1 MACDLTALL
10 SFARDEGASD
20 LHISA
25 GLPPLLRIRGE
36 IMKLEMAPLSAED
49 THAAIYDILNDEQKR
64 LFEEHRDL
72 DFAFEIPGVSRFRAN
87 VLWQQRGEGAVFRVV
102 PTTVKTL
109 EELGMPKVLKDLAM
123 KEKGLVVVTG
133 PTGSGKSTTLAAM
146 VDHVNDTRR
155 GHILTIEDPIEF
167 VHTPKKC
174 VINQREVGPHTKS
187 FAAALR
193 AALREDPDVIL
204 VGELRDLETTQLAIS
219 AAETGH
225 LVFATLHTNSAS
237 KTVDRIID
245 IFPSGQQAQVRTML
259 SESLEGV
266 VAQSLLPS
274 KDGKGR
280 VAALEVLVGVPA
292 LRNLI
297 REDKTAQI
305 LSVIQTG
312 AQHGMQSLDQSL
324 RDLVMQ
330 GRLSRGE
337 AMKKSSNPRL
347 FEGVGAGSAGAA
359 EGAMGGTPARP
370 VPLAAGSVTG
380 GTGAMRPAP
389 APEPEKK
396 KPGLFGR

>member
-1 MACDLTALL
+1 MSFDLTALL
-10 SFARDEGASD
+10 GFAKEQGASD
-20 LHISA
+20 VHVSA
-25 GLPPLLRIRGE
+25 GMPPLLRIRGL
-36 IMKLEMAPLSAED
+36 MTPLEMPSLSAD
-49 THAAIYDILNDEQKR
+49 DAHAVLFDVLNDEQKKVY
-64 LFEEHRDL
+64 EERRDI
-72 DFAFEIPGVSRFRAN
+72 DFAFEIPGMSRFRAN
-87 VLWQQRGEGAVFRVV
+87 FFNQQRGPGAVFRLIPNHIVSLDDL
-102 PTTVKTL
+102 K
-109 EELGMPKVLKDLAM
+109 MPPVLKALAS

-133 PTGSGKSTTLAAM
+133 PTGSGKSTTLSAM
-146 VDHVNDTRR
+146 VNHINETRQ

-167 VHTPKKC
+167 VHVSKRC
-174 VINQREVGPHTKS
+174 LVNQREVGPHTMS

-193 AALREDPDVIL
+193 ASLREDPDVIL
-204 VGELRDLETTQLAIS
+204 VGELRDLETTALAIS

-225 LVFATLHTNSAS
+225 LVLATLHTNSAS

-297 REDKTAQI
+297 REDKTVQI

-324 RDLVMQ
+324 RELVMQ
-330 GRLSRGE
+330 GRLSRE
-337 AMKKSSNPRL
+337 DAMRKSSNPKL
-347 FEGVGAGSAGAA
+347 FEG
-359 EGAMGGTPARP
+359 
-370 VPLAAGSVTG
+370 AAGSSSSSTDRL
-380 GTGAMRPAP
+380 ASSERPTMS
-389 APEPEKK
+389 
-396 KPGLFGR
+396 GR